1 MSYLLAVLLF
11 LVFATNKVFAKED
24 GLTYCM
30 GEAVEYSEVGGLVDV
45 ARARN
50 GLSAPWSQ
58 WIAQT
63 MDARGIVP
71 VELSDKGCDIMI
83 LSAQISADA
92 LAERESGTKNLARIV
107 FDSDLET
114 NTEASAII
122 AENLERVLPTASVSD
137 TVDTASGGTDAT
149 GASALLLPPR
159 EFSFEGADVLF
170 VTLMPIILIGV
181 VAGGGA
187 WGLNKRFRRRRRA

>member
-1 MSYLLAVLLF
+1 MYRTSYLLAALLF

-30 GEAVEYSEVGGLVDV
+30 GEAVEDSEVGGLVDV

-58 WIAQT
+58 WIAQA
-63 MDARGIVP
+63 MDARGIAP

-83 LSAQISADA
+83 LSAHISADA

-114 NTEASAII
+114 NTEASTII
-122 AENLERVLPTASVSD
+122 AENLERVLPSPRFQMLLIERPVAPMPLGLLHCCCHRVSFHLREL
-137 TVDTASGGTDAT
+137 TCS
-149 GASALLLPPR
+149 LLP
-159 EFSFEGADVLF
+159 
-170 VTLMPIILIGV
+170 
-181 VAGGGA
+181 
-187 WGLNKRFRRRRRA
+187 